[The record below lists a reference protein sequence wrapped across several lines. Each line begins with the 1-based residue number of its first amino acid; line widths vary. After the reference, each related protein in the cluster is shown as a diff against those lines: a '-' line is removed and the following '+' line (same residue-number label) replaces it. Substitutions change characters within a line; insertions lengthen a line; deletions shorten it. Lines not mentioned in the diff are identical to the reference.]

1 MIKAQH
7 NKIFEFIFLKYLYF
21 IFKQNFHSI
30 NLIKNNDLTK
40 NNFKFKNNNTKN
52 IIFVQN
58 HSYWWD
64 GFIAYIVNQKLF
76 GYKYFVMMLNKQLQK
91 FPMFKYIGAFSIE
104 PTSSKSIIESINY
117 SIDILNQNKNNS
129 LLIFPQG
136 TTKTDFNDEFE
147 LKNGLFEILKKYF
160 KSNPNESIYICIIFT
175 KIYSGNN
182 QKPELFIQNEI
193 FEIDKTL
200 KIDNVQLDNLFLTN
214 KFKSMKL
221 NIQNTINEYEIN
233 KIQNFDTLIKGKSR
247 TSN

>member
-1 MIKAQH
+1 MPVGLCAVVPTG
-7 NKIFEFIFLKYLYF
+7 
-21 IFKQNFHSI
+21 IFKS
-30 NLIKNNDLTK
+30 D
-40 NNFKFKNNNTKN
+40 
-52 IIFVQN
+52 V
-58 HSYWWD
+58 D
-64 GFIAYIVNQKLF
+64 
-76 GYKYFVMMLNKQLQK
+76 
-91 FPMFKYIGAFSIE
+91 
-104 PTSSKSIIESINY
+104 
-117 SIDILNQNKNNS
+117 
-129 LLIFPQG
+129 
-136 TTKTDFNDEFE
+136 E

-182 QKPELFIQNEI
+182 QKPELFIQNEM